1 MLKIHH
7 IDVYYGDLQA
17 IWDVS
22 LTVREGEIVTLIGAN
37 GAGKSTVL
45 KTIVG
50 WLRPAKGT
58 IHFDRFRL
66 DHRSTWKVVEKGI
79 CLVPEGRGLF
89 HGMTVLENLEM
100 GAFMPRARKAE
111 KEVME
116 QVFEVFPVLRARQ
129 NQTAETLSGGE
140 QQMLAIGRGLMSQP
154 RLMLLDE
161 VSLGLAPMLT
171 ENIFEVIHQIN
182 QSGMAICFVEQN
194 AVLALGMAKRA
205 YVFDGGRIV
214 REGEAKDL
222 RRDKAIQAAYLGTE

>member
-1 MLKIHH
+1 MLEIHH

-22 LTVREGEIVTLIGAN
+22 LAVREGEIVTLIGAN

-58 IHFDRFRL
+58 IHFDGCRL

-111 KEVME
+111 REIID
-116 QVFEVFPVLRARQ
+116 QVFEVFPILRARK
-129 NQTAETLSGGE
+129 NQAAETLSGGE

-161 VSLGLAPMLT
+161 VSLGLAPILT
-171 ENIFEVIHQIN
+171 ESIFEVIHQIN

-205 YVFDGGRIV
+205 YVFEGGRIV
-214 REGEAKDL
+214 REGEAEDL
-222 RRDKAIQAAYLGTE
+222 RKDKAIQAAYLGTE